1 LSPSIPAS
9 YKQKTALTQYL
20 KEIKDLEP
28 LSNEE
33 EVRLAQRAKSGDLNA
48 INELVTHN
56 LRFVVAVA
64 KKFQKYGIPLED
76 LINEGNLGLI
86 KAVQRF
92 DETRGF
98 RFISYAVWWISQ
110 SIRQAINKTGRTIRL
125 PSNVT
130 EKMGKLYR
138 QSLEL
143 EQVYEREPTSEELAE
158 ISHTTI
164 SWMES
169 LIQAYSSTYSLDDP
183 LEDSTAT
190 RVDFITSDDDHPE
203 KKVIVESLKEEIL
216 NVLHSLDDREEKVIR
231 LYYGLDGD
239 DQKNLEQIGR
249 IMDLSGERI
258 RQIKTKGLQKLRHN
272 TRSHLLQ
279 IYLK

>member
-1 LSPSIPAS
+1 
-9 YKQKTALTQYL
+9 
-20 KEIKDLEP
+20 
-28 LSNEE
+28 
-33 EVRLAQRAKSGDLNA
+33 
-48 INELVTHN
+48 
-56 LRFVVAVA
+56 
-64 KKFQKYGIPLED
+64 
-76 LINEGNLGLI
+76 
-86 KAVQRF
+86 
-92 DETRGF
+92 
-98 RFISYAVWWISQ
+98 
-110 SIRQAINKTGRTIRL
+110 
-125 PSNVT
+125 
-130 EKMGKLYR
+130 
-138 QSLEL
+138 
-143 EQVYEREPTSEELAE
+143 
-158 ISHTTI
+158 
-164 SWMES
+164 MES

-231 LYYGLDGD
+231 LHYGLDGD